1 MASDNASEGATVS
14 AQGDVLKVNDV
25 LSGIALDASDAAGAY
40 LIFETIEDNTVI
52 SIDADGLGP
61 EAPFAVV
68 TLANVTGKTLQDVL
82 NESMNG

>member
-1 MASDNASEGATVS
+1 MANDDASEGTTVS

-25 LSGIALDASDAAGAY
+25 LSGIALDASDTAGAY

-61 EAPFAVV
+61 DAPVAVV
-68 TLANVTGKTLQDVL
+68 TLANVTGKTLQDLL
-82 NESMNG
+82 NDMNG